1 MFKKYE
7 SLENSYNTKTMMDF
21 ANAVGNEIIQWV
33 IMEKIH
39 GANFQICY
47 DEQGFHAG
55 KRSNYLNDGENFYN
69 WEKLIT
75 DRMKDK
81 LKEIYEDEGKP
92 VRMFGELF
100 GGKYE
105 AEHSFADEVRVS
117 CPKCVQ
123 REVQYSP
130 FNHILF
136 YDIQLGD
143 EFLCWD
149 EVQIMIHKYGL
160 GKNCGIQFEQPIA
173 VLSGKLDEII
183 KFKNDFQSQ
192 ISQVDL
198 SYEKLP
204 VIEGNICEGI
214 VIKPLSKEYR
224 TYSGQRVIIKSKNDK
239 FSEKKKE
246 KKPIDDTT
254 SALTLESF
262 NKMRDYINENRA
274 NAVFSKD
281 SWTNKDFGK
290 FIKNFLNDVY
300 EDAQKDGIELPQDEK
315 ISNLL
320 RGRVQKEIVSKFK
333 NYFFGRI

>member
-21 ANAVGNEIIQWV
+21 ANAVGNETIQWV

-55 KRSNYLNDGENFYN
+55 KRSNYLNDGEKFYN
-69 WEKLIT
+69 WERLIT
-75 DRMKDK
+75 DKMKDK
-81 LKEIYEDEGKP
+81 LKEIYENEGKP

-100 GGKYE
+100 GGKYD
-105 AEHSFADEVRVS
+105 AEHSFVNEVRIA

-143 EFLCWD
+143 EFLCWE
-149 EVQIMIHKYGL
+149 EVKNMIRKYVL
-160 GKNCGIQFEQPIA
+160 GKNCGIQFERPIA
-173 VLSGKLDEII
+173 ILSGELYEII
-183 KFKNDFQSQ
+183 KFKNDFESQ

-198 SYEKLP
+198 SYENLP

-246 KKPIDDTT
+246 KKPVDDTT
-254 SALTLESF
+254 SILTLESF

>member
-1 MFKKYE
+1 M
-7 SLENSYNTKTMMDF
+7 
-21 ANAVGNEIIQWV
+21 
-33 IMEKIH
+33 
-39 GANFQICY
+39 
-47 DEQGFHAG
+47 
-55 KRSNYLNDGENFYN
+55 
-69 WEKLIT
+69 
-75 DRMKDK
+75 
-81 LKEIYEDEGKP
+81 IYG
-92 VRMFGELF
+92 
-100 GGKYE
+100 
-105 AEHSFADEVRVS
+105 
-117 CPKCVQ
+117 
-123 REVQYSP
+123 
-130 FNHILF
+130 
-136 YDIQLGD
+136 
-143 EFLCWD
+143 
-149 EVQIMIHKYGL
+149 YGL
-160 GKNCGIQFEQPIA
+160 GKDCGIQFERPVAI
-173 VLSGKLDEII
+173 LSGRLDEII
-183 KFKNDFQSQ
+183 KFKNDFESQ

-246 KKPIDDTT
+246 KKPVDDAT
-254 SALTLESF
+254 SILTLESF

-320 RGRVQKEIVSKFK
+320 RGRVQKEIVDKFK
-333 NYFFGRI
+333 KYFFGRI